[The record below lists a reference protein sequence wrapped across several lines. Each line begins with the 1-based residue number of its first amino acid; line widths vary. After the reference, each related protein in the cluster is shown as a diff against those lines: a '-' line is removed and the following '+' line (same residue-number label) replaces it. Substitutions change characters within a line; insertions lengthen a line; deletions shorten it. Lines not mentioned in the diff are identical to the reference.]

1 MLNIRELVNKIH
13 SSESKNICVIT
24 QTGGGFSG
32 IYYLMSEVGASNT
45 ILDIRGPYAREATL
59 SYISKPIESFASEE
73 AANELAISSL
83 TRAKELSTLNCIGIG
98 IVASLVS
105 STWKRGPHR
114 CHIVILSDTNKWT
127 FSLNLKKGLEGEKP
141 FRSRCEEDDLCGSLI
156 VCALA
161 HVYGFVSKE
170 ELYNIFD
177 NINIKNENNLF

>member
-13 SSESKNICVIT
+13 SSGSKNRCVIT

-59 SYISKPIESFASEE
+59 SYISNPIESFASEE
-73 AANELAISSL
+73 AANELASSSL
-83 TRAKELSTLNCIGIG
+83 SRAKELSTLNCIGIG
-98 IVASLVS
+98 IVAALVS
-105 STWKRGPHR
+105 STWKKGPHR

-127 FSLNLKKGLEGEKP
+127 FSINLKKGLEGEKP

-156 VCALA
+156 VYALA

-170 ELYNIFD
+170 ELYKIFD
-177 NINIKNENNLF
+177 NITIKNENNLI